1 MKYRAFRK
9 LLARL
14 LALCLLLSGLPAL
27 AEDDAIDVG
36 DVSVEDDFAVAVDV
50 QKNET
55 EVNVPDK
62 EPQSSE
68 ASDVTV
74 NAGSVTN
81 TTETTTSPKD
91 DKAVFGVVVD
101 NATDDKNVT
110 VNAGNVN
117 VSATITVDEQ
127 AEDDDGGDDK
137 NDGGDDKNDGDDNN
151 DGDNKNDG
159 GDNNDAGND
168 DKNDGD
174 GDDDGDD
181 DGDEDGDDDDDDGD
195 DDEYGGPKSEVYG
208 VNVNAWTE
216 WQDSLSEPGQN
227 SNLTSAHVN
236 GDVNVTGEADRPGKA
251 AGISGS
257 AHGNDVEISVS
268 GDVSATGKGGMSAVG
283 IDGYSETGIYYNDA
297 PDGESEHANHEQRR
311 PGDAKLSVEG
321 NVKAESEHE
330 DAMAVNATGEGGSL
344 EVNVGGNATAIST
357 IGDATGVQA
366 SANMGG
372 KTMDRE
378 GEEDSYKESSTNVPG
393 AVKVSVAG
401 DVNAQG
407 KAFTK
412 GASSNVEGSSAEM
425 NLGGNVSAVSS
436 EEEAEGV
443 HVWAGTGRTSSKS
456 EGQSDPRKETE
467 QSEFEGS
474 EANVTVKGDVK
485 AQGKTGA
492 VGVDATGDGSS
503 VNVVIEGGITAVTDE
518 YWAEALIAN
527 AYTGGTAVN
536 REEGSGYNKESS
548 ECEPGEVNAA
558 VKGDVKAEGQSAG
571 GISVE
576 TEGGTG
582 NVSVDGS
589 VTATATEYSAYGAS
603 VYSNM
608 GRVLTEYESTD
619 DPERE
624 TYHNEYEAGNAEA
637 VIKGN
642 VKAEAEGDAQGA
654 SVNTDG
660 GNARLSID
668 GDVTAVSETAVAT
681 GAFVG
686 AGSATCA
693 FTRTESWDDE
703 NDEYVTDN
711 YSREKNP
718 GKTIL
723 AIGGSVSAS
732 ARHGEATGLD
742 VYLTGGSAEAT
753 VGGGVTATS
762 AEGRATGILV
772 GGEND
777 ETVDPKANTANV
789 TVKSAVKAES
799 KSDAAGVRAY
809 GDERDAVVTIGGS
822 VEAVSSDR

>member
-283 IDGYSETGIYYNDA
+283 IDGYSETMNSRHVCGYSLRELLDIYEEYREFPEFPMYGIDA
-297 PDGESEHANHEQRR
+297 DSVTSVILKQRR
-311 PGDAKLSVEG
+311 EL
-321 NVKAESEHE
+321 
-330 DAMAVNATGEGGSL
+330 
-344 EVNVGGNATAIST
+344 VG
-357 IGDATGVQA
+357 
-366 SANMGG
+366 
-372 KTMDRE
+372 R
-378 GEEDSYKESSTNVPG
+378 
-393 AVKVSVAG
+393 
-401 DVNAQG
+401 
-407 KAFTK
+407 
-412 GASSNVEGSSAEM
+412 
-425 NLGGNVSAVSS
+425 L
-436 EEEAEGV
+436 
-443 HVWAGTGRTSSKS
+443 
-456 EGQSDPRKETE
+456 
-467 QSEFEGS
+467 
-474 EANVTVKGDVK
+474 
-485 AQGKTGA
+485 
-492 VGVDATGDGSS
+492 VDAGKSIGHPKDSPLSS
-503 VNVVIEGGITAVTDE
+503 VKRTFYTEELRG
-518 YWAEALIAN
+518 EAYMI
-527 AYTGGTAVN
+527 
-536 REEGSGYNKESS
+536 R
-548 ECEPGEVNAA
+548 
-558 VKGDVKAEGQSAG
+558 
-571 GISVE
+571 
-576 TEGGTG
+576 
-582 NVSVDGS
+582 
-589 VTATATEYSAYGAS
+589 
-603 VYSNM
+603 
-608 GRVLTEYESTD
+608 GRVHFGFRNRSY
-619 DPERE
+619 RWC
-624 TYHNEYEAGNAEA
+624 N
-637 VIKGN
+637 
-642 VKAEAEGDAQGA
+642 
-654 SVNTDG
+654 
-660 GNARLSID
+660 
-668 GDVTAVSETAVAT
+668 
-681 GAFVG
+681 
-686 AGSATCA
+686 
-693 FTRTESWDDE
+693 
-703 NDEYVTDN
+703 
-711 YSREKNP
+711 
-718 GKTIL
+718 
-723 AIGGSVSAS
+723 
-732 ARHGEATGLD
+732 
-742 VYLTGGSAEAT
+742 
-753 VGGGVTATS
+753 
-762 AEGRATGILV
+762 
-772 GGEND
+772 
-777 ETVDPKANTANV
+777 
-789 TVKSAVKAES
+789 
-799 KSDAAGVRAY
+799 
-809 GDERDAVVTIGGS
+809 
-822 VEAVSSDR
+822 